1 MIEKSDRSPRR
12 RAWLI
17 AVSLVTI
24 GIAAGGAGGGFIGYR
39 LGVVDEKNA
48 SIRRLEEAL
57 TRRYQK
63 LDADTRPPIRT
74 VDEGFRASVIGA
86 STTRV
91 ESLYGLPKHL
101 TRNGSEFWDG
111 PFWEYRGEFANRD
124 GGVSDTAFLCF
135 DKSGN
140 VAEVRFA
147 KSEKIVF
154 PSPNRP

>member
-17 AVSLVTI
+17 AVLLVTI
-24 GIAAGGAGGGFIGYR
+24 GIVAGGAGGGFIGYR
-39 LGVVDEKNA
+39 FGVVDEKNA

-57 TRRYQK
+57 TRKYQK
-63 LDADTRPPIRT
+63 LDTDTRPPIHMF
-74 VDEGFRASVIGA
+74 DEGFRASVIGA

-91 ESLYGLPKHL
+91 ESLYGLPKHM
-101 TRNGSEFWDG
+101 THGGDFWDG

-124 GGVSDTAFLCF
+124 GGVSDTAFLCC
-135 DKSGN
+135 DKSGK
-140 VAEVRFA
+140 V
-147 KSEKIVF
+147 VF